1 MTHLLKRYLNQGFNL
16 KFWFEGKPVV
26 IDNVYKTPGAR
37 MVEVYLRS
45 AFGQEDP
52 KGIKPE
58 YRLSKPATKSQTQA
72 IKEWLLSGKSI
83 TPLEALEHFGCLRLG
98 ARIADL
104 RKQGLHIECKTDMDS
119 RTGKRYGTYW
129 LVKEPENQ

>member
-37 MVEVYLRS
+37 MAEVYLRP
-45 AFGQEDP
+45 AFGQEDL

-58 YRLSKPATKSQTQA
+58 YRPSKPATKSQTQA

-83 TPLEALEHFGCLRLG
+83 TPLEALEHFGCFRLG

-104 RKQGLHIECKTDMDS
+104 KKQGLKIDNDNHVDE
-119 RTGKRYGTYW
+119 RTGKRYASYK
-129 LVKEPENQ
+129 LKQ

>member
-37 MVEVYLRS
+37 MVEVHLRS

-104 RKQGLHIECKTDMDS
+104 KKQGLKIDNDNPVDE
-119 RTGKRYGTYW
+119 RTGKRYAAYKLT
-129 LVKEPENQ
+129 Q

>member
-37 MVEVYLRS
+37 MVEVYLRP

-52 KGIKPE
+52 KGIKLE
-58 YRLSKPATKSQTQA
+58 YRPSKPATKSQTQA

-83 TPLEALEHFGCLRLG
+83 TPLEALEHIGCLRLG
-98 ARIADL
+98 ARIVDL
-104 RKQGLHIECKTDMDS
+104 KKQGLKIDNDNPVDE
-119 RTGKRYGTYW
+119 RTGKRYAAYK
-129 LVKEPENQ
+129 LKQ

>member
-1 MTHLLKRYLNQGFNL
+1 MTHLLKRYLNLGFNL

-37 MVEVYLRS
+37 MAEVYLRP

-58 YRLSKPATKSQTQA
+58 YRPSKPATKSQTQA

-104 RKQGLHIECKTDMDS
+104 KKQGLEIDNDNPVDE
-119 RTGKRYGTYW
+119 RTGKRYASYKLKT
-129 LVKEPENQ
+129 E

>member
-37 MVEVYLRS
+37 MAEVYLRP

-58 YRLSKPATKSQTQA
+58 YRPSKPATKSQTQA

-104 RKQGLHIECKTDMDS
+104 KKQGLKIENDNPVDE
-119 RTGKRYGTYW
+119 RTGKRYASYKLKT
-129 LVKEPENQ
+129 E